1 MSKHYQLVLSL
12 SFLMFNYSEEQL
24 DPSFINII
32 IIIIIIFF
40 SSDLPKFSKICRSV
54 SLIHSTRSSYH
65 ARLSHIPQ
73 RYEATT
79 HMPNVNVS
87 NILSRCRDSAML
99 GVYYVNRLWVC
110 LFNRLWDCPEEGS
123 FKRGL
128 GSVMFIVAYELE

>member
-1 MSKHYQLVLSL
+1 
-12 SFLMFNYSEEQL
+12 MFNYSEEQL

-54 SLIHSTRSSYH
+54 SLIHSTRSAAATDQSWSSYH

-87 NILSRCRDSAML
+87 NILSRCRDSAIL

-123 FKRGL
+123 SNPGL
-128 GSVMFIVAYELE
+128 GSIMFIVAYELE